1 MALSLLIA
9 RVVDECRSGGPVG
22 GRRRRGS
29 ALAVVTVLVLLAGP
43 VDVRAARVKDIA
55 SVKGVRSNQLIGY
68 GLIVGL
74 NGTGDRDQ
82 TEFTVQSL
90 SSMLARMGIGV
101 DAEEVQVRNVAA
113 VMVTAEL
120 PPFSRAGST
129 LDALVS
135 SIGDATSLEGG
146 TLVMT
151 PLFAADGNVYAI
163 AQGAISVGG
172 FAAGGGA
179 GSSVQKN
186 HPTVGRLASGA
197 TIERELEFAIDEQG
211 SFLVA
216 LDEADFT
223 TAMRMT
229 EAINRHFGSPVAK
242 ASDPG
247 TVRIDLPEAFR
258 DRVVPF
264 MAELEAVELTP
275 DRLARVIV
283 NERTGT
289 IVMGSD
295 VRISKVAVS
304 HGNLSVTISALN
316 EISQPAPFSRV
327 GQTERVRNEA
337 VETTE
342 DEAQLIVVPDSVTI
356 EALVQGLN
364 AIGVTPRDLIS
375 ILQAIK
381 AAGALSAELELI

>member
-1 MALSLLIA
+1 MALSLLV
-9 RVVDECRSGGPVG
+9 RTT
-22 GRRRRGS
+22 RRL
-29 ALAVVTVLVLLAGP
+29 ALGCLLVSVICLGAA
-43 VDVRAARVKDIA
+43 DTEAARVKDIA
-55 SVKGVRSNQLIGY
+55 SVKGVRGNQLIGY

-74 NGTGDRDQ
+74 NGTGDKDK

-90 SSMLARMGIGV
+90 ASMLARMGIGV
-101 DAEEVQVRNVAA
+101 DAEEIRVKNVAA
-113 VMVTAEL
+113 VMVTADL
-120 PPFSRAGST
+120 PPFSRTGST
-129 LDALVS
+129 LDAIVS

-151 PLFAADGNVYAI
+151 PLFAADGEVYAI

-172 FAAGGGA
+172 FAAAGGA

-186 HPTVGRLASGA
+186 HPTVGRLANGA

-211 SFLVA
+211 IFLVA
-216 LDEADFT
+216 LADADFT

-229 EAINRHFGSPVAK
+229 KAINGHFGAPVAT
-242 ASDPG
+242 ADDPG
-247 TVRIDLPEAFR
+247 TVRVTLPENYR
-258 DRVVPF
+258 ERVVLF
-264 MAELEAVELTP
+264 MAELESVEVTP
-275 DRLARVIV
+275 DLLARVIL

-289 IVMGSD
+289 IVMGSG
-295 VRISKVAVS
+295 VTISKVAVS
-304 HGNLSVTISALN
+304 HGNLSVTISTYN
-316 EISQPAPFSRV
+316 EVSQPAPFARR
-327 GQTERVRNEA
+327 GRTERVRNDEVGA
-337 VETTE
+337 IE
-342 DEAQLIVVPDSVTI
+342 DEGRLMVVPNSVTI

>member
-1 MALSLLIA
+1 MTT
-9 RVVDECRSGGPVG
+9 
-22 GRRRRGS
+22 GRRLTLGI
-29 ALAVVTVLVLLAGP
+29 LLTFVICLGTA
-43 VDVRAARVKDIA
+43 DVQAARVKDIA
-55 SVKGVRSNQLIGY
+55 SVKGVRGNQLIGY

-74 NGTGDRDQ
+74 NGTGDKDQ

-90 SSMLARMGIGV
+90 ASMLARMGIGV
-101 DAEEVQVRNVAA
+101 EAEEIRVKNVAA

-120 PPFSRAGST
+120 PPFSRTGST
-129 LDALVS
+129 LDAIVS

-151 PLFAADGNVYAI
+151 PLFAADGEVYAI

-172 FAAGGGA
+172 FAEGGGA

-186 HPTVGRLASGA
+186 HPTVGRLANGA
-197 TIERELEFAIDEQG
+197 TIERELEYAIDDQG

-216 LDEADFT
+216 LANADFT

-229 EAINRHFGSPVAK
+229 KAINGHFGSAVAT
-242 ASDPG
+242 ADDPG
-247 TVRIDLPEAFR
+247 TVRVTLPENYR
-258 DRVVPF
+258 DRVVLF
-264 MAELEAVELTP
+264 MAELEAVEVTP
-275 DRLARVIV
+275 DLLARVIL

-289 IVMGSD
+289 IVMGSG
-295 VRISKVAVS
+295 VTISKVAVS
-304 HGNLSVTISALN
+304 HGNLSVTISAYN
-316 EISQPAPFSRV
+316 DVSQPAPFARR
-327 GQTERVRNEA
+327 GQTERIRNEEVGA
-337 VETTE
+337 IE
-342 DEAQLIVVPDSVTI
+342 DEGRLMVVPNSVTI
-356 EALVQGLN
+356 ESLVQGLN